1 MRISVLASGS
11 KGNCTYIETNDN
23 KILIDVGM
31 TNMYIEKKLIDLGVD
46 PNSINCVLITHTHID
61 HIAGLRVFVKRH
73 HPTVYLTL
81 KMYQELK
88 DIISDYFIIED
99 DINIGDT
106 TIKYFKTSHDASDSV
121 GYIIS
126 SIDKSVVYVTD
137 TGYINSKYFKILAD
151 KNIYIFESN
160 HDVKLLMDNPHYP
173 YNIKQRILSDRGHL
187 SNKDSSYYLSK
198 FVGKNTKTI
207 VLAHLSEQNNDPI
220 LAKETLINEI
230 QNDNINILIAEQNEK
245 TELIEI

>member
-1 MRISVLASGS
+1 M
-11 KGNCTYIETNDN
+11 
-23 KILIDVGM
+23 
-31 TNMYIEKKLIDLGVD
+31 
-46 PNSINCVLITHTHID
+46 
-61 HIAGLRVFVKRH
+61 FVKRH

-198 FVGKNTKTI
+198 FVGK
-207 VLAHLSEQNNDPI
+207 
-220 LAKETLINEI
+220 I
-230 QNDNINILIAEQNEK
+230 QKQLY
-245 TELIEI
+245 